1 MNLGKKLYDLSLE
14 SKGIYYRLPIIFALF
29 FFMPLMGL
37 LYFGMSYNFLEDEYV
52 PVFILAL
59 LGSSL
64 AGYVMIR
71 RIFDDIRKTSAS
83 ISDLPRTLGKSG
95 KPVATNELQG
105 IVQSFQTV
113 EKELRN
119 SFVNLER
126 RTSQLSTLKEL
137 SDLCYVTF
145 ESDDLFAITME
156 RAQKLTNSDVG
167 SVLILEGKRR
177 ESFVVHATYGLGDLV
192 KKGDRTDFATSIAK
206 FAVINKSPLIIADIE
221 TDNRFGRGNRPHYAT
236 KSFLCMP
243 LKGIH
248 EVFGVLT
255 LSRKAADIPY
265 TQEDADILTPLLS
278 NAAFTYDNLNLIK
291 ANGEKRQQLA
301 TFAGISKG
309 LSSSLRNS
317 ELLHVVL
324 NQLRENIPFD
334 VGVIFAV
341 PENKPDCLTVLDILS
356 SIPLSLERNADYDY
370 AGSVL
375 EATIKQGSGRIINNA
390 ALPEHPL
397 DHKLMARPGVQ
408 ACSLAP
414 LKMGIAVIGLLFL
427 GSVRPG
433 SFDGME
439 EPLDLIASLL
449 PLAMEKNRLYS
460 SVLKRDREMES
471 LKQIGSMLAAST
483 FDREE
488 VLRHTMD
495 MIRTI
500 MNVEAGSLLLLEKDL
515 LVFNIAFNI
524 DPDIDTDVL
533 RSLRLGLGEGI
544 AGYCAASGEAVLV
557 RDIRASRHFRHDFD
571 RKTGFQTRSVL
582 CVPLI
587 SRGRVL
593 GVIEILNKINDTF
606 NDDDLHLLQSIATS
620 VSIALENSRLYRET
634 MSMAE
639 QERGIR
645 KVFQKFV
652 PREIVDKI
660 LHNTE
665 ADKPLLEELKILTLL
680 NIDIRGFSTL
690 SRKIGP
696 QRTVAMLSHF
706 FACMGEIV
714 FKHGG
719 IVDKYLGDGFLAVF
733 GAPVSGATDADN
745 AIAAALEMQE
755 ILPSVNDH
763 FSGEIESPLTMGISI
778 HTGEAVVGNIGFE
791 KKMDYTVIGDSVNA
805 VFRLQDLTK
814 SLPNGILIS
823 EKTCI
828 SAVDSILD
836 LRDIG
841 VYDAGSTLGELKI
854 YELVGSRLRSQ
865 SAS

>member
-1 MNLGKKLYDLSLE
+1 
-14 SKGIYYRLPIIFALF
+14 
-29 FFMPLMGL
+29 
-37 LYFGMSYNFLEDEYV
+37 
-52 PVFILAL
+52 
-59 LGSSL
+59 
-64 AGYVMIR
+64 
-71 RIFDDIRKTSAS
+71 
-83 ISDLPRTLGKSG
+83 
-95 KPVATNELQG
+95 
-105 IVQSFQTV
+105 
-113 EKELRN
+113 
-119 SFVNLER
+119 
-126 RTSQLSTLKEL
+126 
-137 SDLCYVTF
+137 
-145 ESDDLFAITME
+145 
-156 RAQKLTNSDVG
+156 
-167 SVLILEGKRR
+167 GKRR

-206 FAVINKSPLIIADIE
+206 FAVINKSPLIIADVE
-221 TDNRFGRGNRPHYAT
+221 TDHRFGRGNRPHYAT

-255 LSRKAADIPY
+255 LSRKTADIPY
-265 TQEDADILTPLLS
+265 TQEDADVLTPLLS

-291 ANGEKRQQLA
+291 DKAEKRQQLA
-301 TFAGISKG
+301 TFAGISKS

-317 ELLHVVL
+317 ELFHVII
-324 NQLRENIPFD
+324 NQFRENVPFD
-334 VGVIFAV
+334 VGVIFTV
-341 PENKPDCLTVLDILS
+341 PENKPDCLTVLDILA

-370 AGSVL
+370 TGSVL
-375 EATIKQGSGRIINNA
+375 EAAIKQGSGRIINNA
-390 ALPEHPL
+390 ALLEHPL
-397 DHKLMARPGVQ
+397 DHELIGRPGVQ

-414 LKMGIAVIGLLFL
+414 LKMGSTVIGLLFL

-439 EPLDLIASLL
+439 EPLDQIASLL
-449 PLAMEKNRLYS
+449 TLAMEKNRLYS

-500 MNVEAGSLLLLEKDL
+500 MNVEAGSLLLLEKDQL
-515 LVFNIAFNI
+515 AFKVAFNI
-524 DPDIDTDVL
+524 DPGINTDAL
-533 RSLRLGLGEGI
+533 RNFRFGLGEGI
-544 AGYCAASGEAVLV
+544 SGYCAASGEAVLV
-557 RDIRASRHFRHDFD
+557 RDISTSRHSRHDFD
-571 RKTGFQTRSVL
+571 RQTGFRTRSVL

-593 GVIEILNKINDTF
+593 GVIEILNKINDSF
-606 NDDDLHLLQSIATS
+606 NDDDLHLLQSIAAS
-620 VSIALENSRLYRET
+620 VSIALENSRLYQET
-634 MSMAE
+634 LSMAE

-645 KVFQKFV
+645 NVFQKFA

-660 LHNTE
+660 IHNTE

-680 NIDIRGFSTL
+680 NIDIRSFSSL
-690 SRKIGP
+690 SQKIGP
-696 QRTVAMLSHF
+696 QRTVAMLNHF

-745 AIAAALEMQE
+745 AIAAALEMQK
-755 ILPSVNDH
+755 ILASVNDH

-814 SLPNGILIS
+814 SRLNSILIS
-823 EKTCI
+823 EKTRI
-828 SAVDSILD
+828 AAMNSILD

-841 VYDAGSTLGELKI
+841 VYDAGNTLGELKI
-854 YELVGSRLRSQ
+854 YELVGCRLRSQ
-865 SAS
+865 SVI